1 MLKVNDY
8 LKKNYSHVSP
18 GVRSKL
24 FSIANTGTLKGTGK
38 FVIYP
43 VDQGFEH
50 GPGRSFSKNPAGY
63 DPLYHVEL
71 ALEAGT
77 NAYAAPLGF
86 IQAAAA
92 EYPGHIPYILKVN
105 NNDSLFKTSNPSS
118 AITSTIDD
126 ALDLGCSAVGFTI
139 YPGTSEKNTIFEQLK
154 EFTAEAHRSG
164 LAVVVWSYPRGD
176 NISKEG
182 ETALDVVAY
191 AAQIAAQIGADII
204 KVKPP
209 TAMVE
214 VEAAKG
220 SYENIKKDTLSDR
233 VSHVIDS
240 AFKGRRIVIFSG
252 GAAKDKESV
261 LSEIKELQKGG
272 AFGSIIGRNVFQ
284 RPKAEAL
291 DLLKDIMEIY
301 KS

>member
-1 MLKVNDY
+1 LSKVNKILD
-8 LKKNYSHVSP
+8 NYKHVSP
-18 GVRSKL
+18 GVRSKIYT
-24 FSIANTGTLKGTGK
+24 IANTGNLKGTGK

-63 DPLYHVEL
+63 DPLYHVEF
-71 ALEAGT
+71 AIEAGT

-86 IQAAAA
+86 IQQAAA

-105 NNDSLFKTSNPSS
+105 NNDSLFKTPNPSS
-118 AITSTIDD
+118 AITSTLED

-139 YPGTSEKNTIFEQLK
+139 YPGTSEKNIIFEQLK
-154 EFTAEAHRSG
+154 EFTAEAHRVG
-164 LAVVVWSYPRGD
+164 LAVVVWSYPRGE

-182 ETALDVVAY
+182 ETALDIVAY
-191 AAQIAAQIGADII
+191 AAQIAAQMGADII

-209 TAMVE
+209 TAKIE
-214 VEAAKG
+214 LEAAKS
-220 SYENIKKDTLSDR
+220 SYEGIKKDSLSER

-240 AFKGRRIVIFSG
+240 AFTGRRIVIFSG

-261 LSEIKELQKGG
+261 IQEIKELKQGG
-272 AFGSIIGRNVFQ
+272 AFGSIIGST
-284 RPKAEAL
+284 PCAC
-291 DLLKDIMEIY
+291 
-301 KS
+301 